1 METGAFEEKSS
12 HEKGKKGKG
21 KLEKS
26 KIEKRYFRIKVI
38 WDLGPVTRA
47 QNWYLS
53 L

>member
-38 WDLGPVTRA
+38 WDLGTNLPV
-47 QNWYLS
+47 W
-53 L
+53 